1 MTKEEKAAIIA
12 EFAEK
17 EGDVGSTT
25 VQIALT
31 SARIKELTSHMK
43 EHPSDY
49 ASRKGLLAI
58 VSKRRKLLKY
68 LNSQDHK
75 AYLALIKKL
84 GLKR

>member
-1 MTKEEKAAIIA
+1 MTKEEKSAIIA

-25 VQIALT
+25 VQIALA
-31 SARIKELTSHMK
+31 SARIKDLTSHMK

-58 VSKRRKLLKY
+58 VSKHRKLLKY
-68 LNSQDHK
+68 MNSKDH
-75 AYLALIKKL
+75 AGYLALIKKL

>member
-1 MTKEEKAAIIA
+1 MTKEEKSAIIA

-17 EGDVGSTT
+17 DGDVGSTT
-25 VQIALT
+25 VQIALA

-68 LNSQDHK
+68 MNSKDH
-75 AYLALIKKL
+75 AGYLALIKKL